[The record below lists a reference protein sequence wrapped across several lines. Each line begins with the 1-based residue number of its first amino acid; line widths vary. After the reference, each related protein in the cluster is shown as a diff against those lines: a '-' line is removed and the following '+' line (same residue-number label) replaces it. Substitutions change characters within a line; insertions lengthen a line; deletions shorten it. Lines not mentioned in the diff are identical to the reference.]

1 MALPNEGLE
10 LANLKGVK
18 IGDLALLRVFLIYTV
33 STTCTDAVLVHFR
46 IYNLCWTNISQEL
59 VTRVALLDL
68 LESESENA
76 TLESEKHL
84 QNDTGVPF
92 RGSFQDFH

>member
-33 STTCTDAVLVHFR
+33 TTTDAVLVHFR
-46 IYNLCWTNISQEL
+46 IYNLCQTNISQEL
-59 VTRVALLDL
+59 VTRVALLDQ
-68 LESESENA
+68 N
-76 TLESEKHL
+76 ESEKHL

-92 RGSFQDFH
+92 RVPFKIFSNVLLY